1 MRILAG
7 SPALFIG
14 QHCCPEFDCPQGPF
28 PGKLQVL
35 LCLVDGVERRRQIQ
49 AKLNVQHPSNNHN
62 LRHRCDDRRPTRM
75 KRTLPALWL
84 IGAIVYTTNGAEA
97 QSVERASIQSVS
109 AEVHSVVVD
118 APQVISLS
126 YASPEAWGSLPSV
139 LQPDEPPLATGRAVR
154 PSPGLSELQHVE
166 VKSTANIHSGP
177 SAAAE
182 IIGIAHAGAEVQVA
196 SRDAGWVQI
205 IDPWSWRTGWIF
217 SSEARGL
224 TALRGGSWPRG

>member
-35 LCLVDGVERRRQIQ
+35 LCQIDGAERRRQTQ
-49 AKLNVQHPSNNHN
+49 AKLNVQHPGNNHN

-75 KRTLPALWL
+75 KRALPALWL
-84 IGAIVYTTNGAEA
+84 LGAIVYTTNGADA
-97 QSVERASIQSVS
+97 QSVEKASIQSVS
-109 AEVHSVVVD
+109 PEVHSVVVD

-126 YASPEAWGSLPSV
+126 YASPEAWSSLPSV
-139 LQPDEPPLATGRAVR
+139 LKPDEPPPPGRAVQ
-154 PSPGLSELQHVE
+154 PSREFELLE
-166 VKSTANIHSGP
+166 VKSTANIYSGP
-177 SAAAE
+177 SAASE
-182 IIGIAHAGAEVQVA
+182 IIGIAHAGAEVQIA
-196 SRDAGWVQI
+196 SRDSGWVQI

-217 SSEARGL
+217 SSEVLGR
-224 TALRGGSWPRG
+224 TALRGASWPRG